1 MASNTLPQ
9 FSVLNTD
16 DQSLQLIQ
24 QNLVR
29 CLTPVFN
36 TPTMGGN
43 LLTGQALASGTN
55 TINHGLGRKLN
66 GWIIVRQRAQAS
78 IWDAQDSNKSPNL
91 TLVLF
96 VDNPVNCDI
105 YVF

>member
-1 MASNTLPQ
+1 MAGNTLPI
-9 FSVLNTD
+9 FNVLNTD
-16 DQSLQLIQ
+16 TPDLTQVQ

-29 CLTPVFN
+29 TLQPVFS
-36 TPTMGGN
+36 TPILGGN
-43 LLTGQALASGTN
+43 LLTGQALTSGTN

-66 GWIIVRQRAQAS
+66 GWLIVRQRAQAS
-78 IWDAQDSNKSPNL
+78 IWDSQDSNKSPNL